1 MKQFLLTFTLLCCS
15 VFLHAQSTPHSLT
28 PTSLSS
34 EWTVTKITGNNAV
47 ERPYEMIYGPDN
59 RLWITERRNDVAGIN
74 GGRRI
79 VRIDTTGANR
89 TTMIDLSTKVFTNQG
104 QDGVL
109 GIVAHPALYVDPA
122 TTTNNYVFVSYT
134 YSTNGVESG
143 RRLRIVRLIYNNVSG
158 TLTEDTS
165 LNANGT
171 ILEGLPAS
179 NDHNSGKLA
188 IGPDL
193 KLYYTIGDQGNN
205 QFARNCLPILARV
218 LPTFPDDFDNYPGKL
233 LRMNLDGTVPSD
245 NPTLGGVKSRVFNYG
260 HRNMQGLQISSAGII
275 YSTEHGDRVDDE
287 LNVMEAAKDYGWPN
301 IAGSYT
307 NDSSNWYEF
316 TNNSIT
322 TTCGGTLTTAQAT
335 QTELQAFPAGP
346 PANFVPPISNMGSG
360 SATFPSGGNATWP
373 TLAPGGLALYEDTD
387 KKIKDWGNFVLIPGL
402 KFNTIQLGKLSS
414 DGLSIL
420 DFTPE
425 QTLFAWH
432 TVSAGDRFRQVV
444 VARNGVSFYIVTDNN
459 SVTNPGSITKILYHG
474 PLEPTLSTD
483 ENALTNVSLKLYPN
497 PTATSFSLKFPTQN
511 VQNAKVS
518 IVDLMGRIVMQAKTV
533 QANQPVD
540 VSRLSNGVYLVN
552 ITDNNNQSV
561 LKKLVVAK

>member
-1 MKQFLLTFTLLCCS
+1 
-15 VFLHAQSTPHSLT
+15 
-28 PTSLSS
+28 
-34 EWTVTKITGNNAV
+34 
-47 ERPYEMIYGPDN
+47 
-59 RLWITERRNDVAGIN
+59 
-74 GGRRI
+74 
-79 VRIDTTGANR
+79 
-89 TTMIDLSTKVFTNQG
+89 
-104 QDGVL
+104 
-109 GIVAHPALYVDPA
+109 
-122 TTTNNYVFVSYT
+122 
-134 YSTNGVESG
+134 
-143 RRLRIVRLIYNNVSG
+143 
-158 TLTEDTS
+158 
-165 LNANGT
+165 
-171 ILEGLPAS
+171 
-179 NDHNSGKLA
+179 
-188 IGPDL
+188 
-193 KLYYTIGDQGNN
+193 
-205 QFARNCLPILARV
+205 
-218 LPTFPDDFDNYPGKL
+218 
-233 LRMNLDGTVPSD
+233 
-245 NPTLGGVKSRVFNYG
+245 
-260 HRNMQGLQISSAGII
+260 
-275 YSTEHGDRVDDE
+275 
-287 LNVMEAAKDYGWPN
+287 
-301 IAGSYT
+301 
-307 NDSSNWYEF
+307 
-316 TNNSIT
+316 
-322 TTCGGTLTTAQAT
+322 
-335 QTELQAFPAGP
+335 
-346 PANFVPPISNMGSG
+346 MGSG